1 MSTLYEDWAKKAII
15 DRFGYIR
22 HIYTCLYTASINGTS
37 CIDPLMFHFP
47 DLDEV
52 FNRTEHSFIV
62 GDAIKV
68 TPVLEKSSTYVES
81 FFPVGNWTNL
91 RDYEVVTANKSEWK
105 NISTGYTVG
114 PGLPI
119 HLRPGYMIVH

>member
-1 MSTLYEDWAKKAII
+1 M
-15 DRFGYIR
+15 
-22 HIYTCLYTASINGTS
+22 ASIDGSS

-47 DLDEV
+47 TIDDV

-68 TPVLEKSSTYVES
+68 TPVLTKGAKYVES

-91 RDYEVVTANKSEWK
+91 RDYVVVTADKNEW
-105 NISTGYTVG
+105 
-114 PGLPI
+114 
-119 HLRPGYMIVH
+119 